1 MDFMPLYKVNVLIE
15 NKPYISDPEGDTI
28 LKDLVVKGGYDNVK
42 SIRVAKMLKVEVE
55 AGSVDDAKDM
65 VKRMCEDLRLY
76 NPVLSICKIVES
88 IDA

>member
-1 MDFMPLYKVNVLIE
+1 MDSMPLYKVNVLIE

-28 LKDLVVKGGYDNVK
+28 LKDLIVKGGYNNVK

-55 AGSVDDAKDM
+55 ADSAEDAKDM

-76 NPVLSICKIVES
+76 NPVLSVCKIVE
-88 IDA
+88 

>member
-1 MDFMPLYKVNVLIE
+1 MPLYKVNVLIE

-28 LKDLVVKGGYDNVK
+28 LKDLIVKGGYNNVK

-55 AGSVDDAKDM
+55 ADSAEDAKDM

-76 NPVLSICKIVES
+76 NPVLSVCKIVE
-88 IDA
+88 